1 VCKCRFNGN
10 CHAFAHLMCP
20 KTLFFGGQNMEGN
33 FQKFFLVKAILGIPC
48 SQIETKKI
56 FSIAGT
62 FTSHC

>member
-1 VCKCRFNGN
+1 
-10 CHAFAHLMCP
+10 MWP